1 MKTILTGFLLLLFSI
16 AIGQSNLSNAEYYID
31 HDPGYGQA
39 TSLPITGDTAF
50 INEIISNTLEL
61 GFHTIY
67 MRIQDDQGNWGMD
80 EAVSFLI
87 KEQWVAEETFEMDYA
102 EYYFNHD
109 PGYGMATEISVTTG
123 DTIFISEIL
132 INDLSP
138 GFNTLFIRS
147 RNANNKWGIDEA
159 FTFYIQEDYT
169 VTQGNQDKIVGLE
182 YFIGDDPGNGAG
194 IYVALD
200 PGDTLQIEEWLASQT
215 LADGVHQ
222 LSIRLQSD
230 SGTWGLTE
238 WREFEYLNCEDEIVS
253 VSGETEFCTGDSI
266 LIQGPNGYD
275 LWSWNTH
282 ENDSQIY
289 ATQSGDY
296 FVSVL
301 DSANH
306 QCFLSDTLNI
316 MMFLPPDASSSITS
330 SFNTIEA
337 SAQGEGQDLFWQLN
351 DEYSST
357 EASFNYTFIS
367 DGWQSIC
374 LEASNICGVEEIC
387 DTIITCSAFETAP
400 FFYFDF
406 DEDGYGTDSDSLQG
420 CETPVGYA
428 DNMLDCDDDD
438 DSIYPGAEEIPD
450 DGIDQDCD
458 GEDLVTGL
466 NEIDGNAF
474 YYFPNPAKDK
484 INIHFSTDFSGII
497 EIYNS
502 TGKRMRTF
510 SNNNSEEII
519 LNLENLIPGL
529 YFLQLTIDNKTAI
542 KKLIIQ

>member
-1 MKTILTGFLLLLFSI
+1 MKTILSGLFLSFFSF

-31 HDPGYGQA
+31 YDPGYGNA
-39 TSLPITGDTAF
+39 TSISLANEDTAF
-50 INEIISNTLEL
+50 IDETISNNLSV
-61 GFHTIY
+61 GMHTIY
-67 MRIQDDQGNWGMD
+67 LRAQNEDGDWGMD
-80 EAVSFLI
+80 EAFNFFVK
-87 KEQWVAEETFEMDYA
+87 KEY
-102 EYYFNHD
+102 
-109 PGYGMATEISVTTG
+109 S
-123 DTIFISEIL
+123 S
-132 INDLSP
+132 
-138 GFNTLFIRS
+138 
-147 RNANNKWGIDEA
+147 
-159 FTFYIQEDYT
+159 
-169 VTQGNQDKIVGLE
+169 TQGNQEQIVGLE

-194 IYVALD
+194 IYVALN

-266 LIQGPNGYD
+266 LVQGPNGYD

-289 ATQSGDY
+289 ATQTGDY
-296 FVSVL
+296 FVSVY

-316 MMFLPPDASSSITS
+316 MMFLPPDASFSITS
-330 SFNTIEA
+330 SFNNIEA
-337 SAQGEGQDLFWQLN
+337 STQGEGQDLFWQLN
-351 DEYSST
+351 DEFSST

-387 DTIITCSAFETAP
+387 DTVITCSAFETAP
-400 FFYFDF
+400 FFYLDL
-406 DEDGYGTDSDSLQG
+406 DEDGFGTNVDSLQG
-420 CETPVGYA
+420 CETLVGYA
-428 DNMLDCDDDD
+428 DNNLDCDDED
-438 DSIYPGAEEIPD
+438 DSIYPGAEEIPN

-458 GEDLVTGL
+458 GEDLVTGI

-474 YYFPNPAKDK
+474 YFYPNPATNKVNIQFSSIFVGS
-484 INIHFSTDFSGII
+484 IN
-497 EIYNS
+497 IYNS
-502 TGKRMRTF
+502 AGKLMSTV
-510 SNNNSEEII
+510 SNKNKNEII
-519 LNLENLIPGL
+519 LNVQNLMPGL
-529 YFLQLTIDNKTAI
+529 YFLQIANENKSVI
-542 KKLIIQ
+542 RKLIIQ